1 MSIGPWTPPPTYISD
16 CLPPTASSCLI
27 YQSTL
32 LLLLL
37 LQLLLPDHK
46 LTNSQT
52 VVMSSESL
60 RVLEAE
66 PIDSNYYSDLDLT
79 SPDASTA
86 LLQDY
91 SESREETLPPSSSPP
106 RHRHYVR
113 VIALSL
119 VAAIFIEVGDFME
132 RAPMMRLMEDILC
145 RKYYESTA
153 PLGTHITL
161 PIPEQE
167 CKIPA
172 VQGELAMLKGW
183 DAALACIPGLL
194 LALPYGYIADRYGR
208 KIVLLLSLIGVTLGL
223 AWILLVGKTSL

>member
-1 MSIGPWTPPPTYISD
+1 MPYLPVYSPTVAA
-16 CLPPTASSCLI
+16 ASAA
-27 YQSTL
+27 
-32 LLLLL
+32 
-37 LQLLLPDHK
+37 
-46 LTNSQT
+46 LTRSQT

-223 AWILLVGKTSL
+223 AWILLVGEISL